1 MENGEDILKL
11 MIDNMN
17 IDLEEELNKILED
30 EISKIQQNDWFI
42 YNKDG
47 TDLTI
52 EEFLT
57 YIRNYD

>member
-1 MENGEDILKL
+1 
-11 MIDNMN
+11 MIDKDDIFGVFRENPIN
-17 IDLEEELNKILED
+17 IEEELTKILEE